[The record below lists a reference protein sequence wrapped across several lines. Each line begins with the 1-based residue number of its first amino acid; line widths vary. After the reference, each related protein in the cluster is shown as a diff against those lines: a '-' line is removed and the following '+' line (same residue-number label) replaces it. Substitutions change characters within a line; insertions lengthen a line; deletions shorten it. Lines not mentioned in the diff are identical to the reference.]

1 LQAALGAVE
10 AGAAV
15 RRVLQRD
22 GDRLVVAGRPVADA
36 ARLVVIAAGKAAA
49 PMARAVEEV
58 AGERIRAGLVVTKDG
73 HGLPLRRLPLR
84 EAGHP
89 VPDARSEAA
98 AREALGLAASAA
110 PEDVL
115 LVLLSG
121 GASALLSC
129 PAVGLAA
136 DELAATTS
144 LLLAS
149 GADIGEMNT
158 VRKHLSAI
166 SGGGLAAAAR
176 CEHIEVL
183 ALSDVPGDRF
193 DVIGS
198 GPCAADPSSYADA
211 REVLARRL
219 PGAPLPGAVLHHLEE
234 GAAGRRRETLEP
246 GATALERVHET
257 LVARS
262 RDAVSAAARAASERG
277 LRPIV
282 LGDILRGEARRVGER
297 LAWLTGAVE
306 SGEPLCWIAAGE
318 TTVTLRGPGR
328 GGRNQELALAAALA
342 LDAMPEHERELVL
355 LAAGTDGSDGP
366 TRAAGAFADP
376 LSVSRGRRLGLDA
389 RAALA
394 ANDSH
399 GFFSREGG
407 LLVTGPTGTNVMD
420 LVLIFLGAPRSH
432 PVGGRTESRARKR
445 VRFPGGQ
452 WS

>member
-1 LQAALGAVE
+1 VTPREQLEAVFRAGLCAVE
-10 AGAAV
+10 GGAAV
-15 RRVLQRD
+15 RRVLRRA
-22 GDRLVVAGRPVADA
+22 GDRLEVAGRPVPDA
-36 ARLVVIAAGKAAA
+36 TRLVVIAAGKAAA

-73 HGLPLRRLPLR
+73 HGLPLQRFALR
-84 EAGHP
+84 EAAHP
-89 VPDARSEAA
+89 VPDARGEAA
-98 AREALGLAASAA
+98 AREALALAAGAR
-110 PEDVL
+110 PEDLL

-129 PAVGLAA
+129 PAAGLEAG
-136 DELAATTS
+136 ELARTTH

-149 GADIGEMNT
+149 GADIEEMNA

-166 SGGGLAAAAR
+166 SGGRLAAAAG
-176 CEHIEVL
+176 CERIEVL

-219 PGAPLPGAVLHHLEE
+219 PGTRLPDAVLRHLDA
-234 GAAGRRRETLEP
+234 GVAGRLRETLEAGDP
-246 GATALERVHET
+246 LLERVRET

-262 RDAVSAAARAASERG
+262 GDAVEAAARAADERG
-277 LRPIV
+277 LRPIL
-282 LGDILRGEARRVGER
+282 LGEVLRGEARRVGTR
-297 LAWLTGAVE
+297 LARLTGAVRC
-306 SGEPLCWIAAGE
+306 GEPLCLIAAGE
-318 TTVTLRGPGR
+318 TTVTLRGEGR

-342 LDAMPEHERELVL
+342 FEGMPAPEREVTL

-366 TRAAGAFADP
+366 TPAAGAFADP
-376 LSVSRGRRLGLDA
+376 LSVTRGRALGLDA

-420 LVLIFLGAPRSH
+420 LLLIALGPRTL
-432 PVGGRTESRARKR
+432 PPRGKKG
-445 VRFPGGQ
+445 
-452 WS
+452 